1 MSIQSASVD
10 SMMKLTLKGLG
21 AGAIALGLFSCA
33 ATTSSGTG
41 DAGAAGDS
49 EKLQV
54 VTTFLPMTQFTQAV
68 AGSCAEVSQILPN
81 NIGPHDYQAKPTDAQ
96 RISQADVLVQN
107 GLELE
112 GFLEPMIANAGNPDL
127 QIVEASEGLELLA
140 MAEGGHDDHGEE
152 AGHDD
157 HGHADEKVAKADHD
171 DHDHHDDHDDH
182 GDEKV
187 AEAGHD
193 HDDHG
198 HEDHDDHDDE
208 KIAGAGHN
216 DHHGH
221 DHGEFDPHVWLDP
234 QRAAEQVNV
243 IRDGLIAAAP
253 DCQAEF
259 TANAAAY
266 TEKLTA
272 LDQEIEQ
279 DLAPFSG
286 KTFVT
291 YHDFANY
298 FATRYGLGVDFLV
311 GVPEEN
317 PSPNDVKRVLETAQ
331 NSGLKTLLTES
342 EASAATFQAVAKDL
356 GVGVSAFQPNEVGGP
371 ESLEPDYYF
380 TVMRENTANLVAA
393 FTGQN

>member
-21 AGAIALGLFSCA
+21 KGLGAGAIALGLFSCA
-33 ATTSSGTG
+33 ATTSDTSGTG
-41 DAGAAGDS
+41 DAGATGDS
-49 EKLQV
+49 DKLQV

-127 QIVEASEGLELLA
+127 QIIEASEGLDLIA

-152 AGHDD
+152 ESHDA
-157 HGHADEKVAKADHD
+157 HGHADEKVAEAGHDHDEHDHD
-171 DHDHHDDHDDH
+171 DHDDHDDEAH

-193 HDDHG
+193 
-198 HEDHDDHDDE
+198 
-208 KIAGAGHN
+208 

-234 QRAAEQVNV
+234 LRAAEQVNV